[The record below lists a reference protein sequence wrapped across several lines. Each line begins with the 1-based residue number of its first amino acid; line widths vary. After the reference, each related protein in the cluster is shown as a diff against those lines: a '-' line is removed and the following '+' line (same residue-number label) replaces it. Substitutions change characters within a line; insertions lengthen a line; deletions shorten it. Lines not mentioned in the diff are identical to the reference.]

1 MIHTIISLYD
11 VFASPQPEQVVT
23 ERISCGYAEYRSVNG
38 KRTLS
43 RVISTDPRVY
53 LNSNYQPTKY
63 YF

>member
-1 MIHTIISLYD
+1 MIHTIISLDD
-11 VFASPQPEQVVT
+11 VFASQQTENIVT

-38 KRTLS
+38 KRALS

-53 LNSNYQPTKY
+53 LESRYQPTKY